1 MSKSVIITDA
11 FFLLSHRSML
21 NVVQV
26 SLEFKSVFCINISV
40 TACDL
45 LSVSVN
51 TLREERSS
59 PESVHLY
66 KQDYSEVLML
76 MRNVWSKL

>member
-1 MSKSVIITDA
+1 
-11 FFLLSHRSML
+11 ML

-51 TLREERSS
+51 TLREERS
-59 PESVHLY
+59 ESVHLY

-76 MRNVWSKL
+76 MRNVWSKLWCVKTLDS

>member
-1 MSKSVIITDA
+1 
-11 FFLLSHRSML
+11 ML

-26 SLEFKSVFCINISV
+26 SLEFKLVFCINISV

-51 TLREERSS
+51 ILREERSS

-66 KQDYSEVLML
+66 KQEYSEVLML
-76 MRNVWSKL
+76 MRNAWSKL